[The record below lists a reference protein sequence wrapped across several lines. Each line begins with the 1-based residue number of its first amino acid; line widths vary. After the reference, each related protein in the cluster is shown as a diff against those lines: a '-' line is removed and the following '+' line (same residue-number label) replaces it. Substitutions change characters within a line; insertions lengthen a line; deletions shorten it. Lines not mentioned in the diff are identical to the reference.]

1 MKTNK
6 EVILKGQGSV
16 ASSGEREGHD
26 WGVPTGCSRSATF

>member
-16 ASSGEREGHD
+16 ASGRERFSIGEGPWAAPE
-26 WGVPTGCSRSATF
+26 VLLF